1 VKTQRVSVLSD
12 ANGGRRKARRISR
25 NILVRMSRVAAL
37 LLVAC
42 APLRAQESKFAFDA
56 QRLPTGK
63 LFEYRKSNIDGTN
76 ASNIFVY
83 VRDKT
88 QVESF
93 KRWHEPATRATLV
106 VAQMDWQR
114 WSVQGFQ
121 VFELNCQQEPQP
133 RATLEAGA
141 GEFRVSLMQEPVPL
155 THTPW
160 HSYDFDF
167 TSLSLVMPMLRDPR
181 GTFSFWRSDFE
192 FEPVMR
198 FVEMGEV
205 TVKFQARETRAGRQ
219 TLRYSI
225 GGAGLKNTV
234 GTLWADAAAGTL
246 VEFEI
251 PIPDEP
257 GFKDVRL
264 QLLSTSRMS
273 PEEWSRHK
281 QVAPCAAAH

>member
-1 VKTQRVSVLSD
+1 MEFGTVKTQRAAVVVN
-12 ANGGRRKARRISR
+12 ANPGSRSIFARVFR
-25 NILVRMSRVAAL
+25 LAAL
-37 LLVAC
+37 LLLAS
-42 APLRAQESKFAFDA
+42 APMHAQESAFSFDA
-56 QRLPTGK
+56 QRLPAGK
-63 LFEYRKSNIDGTN
+63 LFEYRKSNIDGTH

-83 VRDKT
+83 VRDQT

-93 KRWHEPATRATLV
+93 KLWHEPATRATLV
-106 VAQMDWQR
+106 VAQMNWQR

-121 VFELNCQQEPQP
+121 VFELNCRQDPQP
-133 RATLEAGA
+133 RATLEAGTN
-141 GEFRVSLMQEPVPL
+141 EFRVSLMKDPVPL
-155 THTPW
+155 KHTPW

-205 TVKFQARETRAGRQ
+205 SVKFQARESRDGRR

-234 GTLWADAAAGTL
+234 GTLWADADAGTL

-281 QVAPCAAAH
+281 QAALCGGLH